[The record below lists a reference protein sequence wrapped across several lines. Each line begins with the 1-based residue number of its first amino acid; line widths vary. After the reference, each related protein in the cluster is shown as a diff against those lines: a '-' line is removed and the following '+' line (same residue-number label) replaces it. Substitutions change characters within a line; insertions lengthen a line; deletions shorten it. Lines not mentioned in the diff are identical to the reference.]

1 MDIITQI
8 DIKLREKLNPILG
21 PIRRSKLKNGVEN
34 FTLIANDCWAGH
46 VYRYFALPYNSPTIG
61 TGFFAEDY
69 IKFIANLE
77 KYMSMDLEMI
87 DAHDSVHWDTIKH
100 HKQLFQL
107 CPYGR
112 LGDIEVRFGHYTS
125 PQEAY
130 SKWSRR
136 RDRMNWDNIIVK
148 FSQHNECTE
157 EHLRIFDSLT
167 YDRKLVFVT
176 RDYGL
181 NSQVIYHEYSGQDDI
196 RNNTAQFRKY
206 VNLENLVNGL
216 PFKKNQ

>member
-1 MDIITQI
+1 MLQKINIF
-8 DIKLREKLNPILG
+8 LREYINPILG
-21 PIRRSKLKNGVEN
+21 PYRRRQLNEGLDN
-34 FTLIANDCWAGH
+34 FTLLANDCWAGH
-46 VYRYFALPYNSPTIG
+46 VYRYFAMPYNSPTIG
-61 TGFFAEDY
+61 TVFFADDY
-69 IKFIANLE
+69 IKFVSNLD
-77 KYMSMDLEMI
+77 KYLSMDLEMI
-87 DAHDSVHWDTIKH
+87 AAHDSIHWESIKH
-100 HKQLFQL
+100 QKQVFQE

-112 LGDIEVRFGHYTS
+112 LGDIEVGFAHYTS

-130 SKWSRR
+130 NKWCRR
-136 RDRMNWDNIIVK
+136 RDRMSWDNIIVK
-148 FSQHNECTE
+148 FSQHNECLE
-157 EHLRIFDSLT
+157 EHLRIFDKLP

-181 NSQVIYHEYSGQDDI
+181 DSQVVYHEYDGQDDI